1 MEGCKG
7 SDILSTHI
15 RVIAVS
21 NKMLRNCY
29 HMCSKSHQR
38 DDAAGFV
45 DVEREFLLAA
55 LCPICCPNSVAILV
69 VQGQGHH
76 VVQHIGYRCQLDC
89 VHVGLNGGEA
99 FLQVLLHKAMHGG
112 IV

>member
-1 MEGCKG
+1 MSVASLSAMKGCKG

-45 DVEREFLLAA
+45 DVGR
-55 LCPICCPNSVAILV
+55 
-69 VQGQGHH
+69 
-76 VVQHIGYRCQLDC
+76 
-89 VHVGLNGGEA
+89 
-99 FLQVLLHKAMHGG
+99 
-112 IV
+112 